1 MCKKKGLTEESL
13 IEGVN
18 RPIAER
24 SIQILM
30 RKQLALMALMD
41 TMTITMDPEKGK
53 KVFQEIVSIMKEL
66 KNTEATCTCS
76 PKLEKLRL
84 ER

>member
-1 MCKKKGLTEESL
+1 MCKKRELTKEPL
-13 IEGVN
+13 IDGVN
-18 RPIAER
+18 RPIGER

-30 RKQLALMALMD
+30 SKQLALMALID

-66 KNTEATCTCS
+66 KNMEARCTC
-76 PKLEKLRL
+76 
-84 ER
+84 